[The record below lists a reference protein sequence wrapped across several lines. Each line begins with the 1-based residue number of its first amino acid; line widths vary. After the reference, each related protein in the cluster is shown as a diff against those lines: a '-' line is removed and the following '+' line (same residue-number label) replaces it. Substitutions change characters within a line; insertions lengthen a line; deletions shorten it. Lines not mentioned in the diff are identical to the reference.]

1 MIIGKGQ
8 TYNRLKYIWRFGK
21 KYVLFFLVAEICILV
36 SYAVSVLLPM
46 NLTRLT
52 DRVLYGG
59 EYELLGTVIRDYCL
73 LFSIATLFNFAYAF
87 VWQYLNNHYVLDVK
101 KDMYKKVVYAPS
113 SFLSRMNSGDVMTR
127 IDHDSEQFIHV
138 VQRNLF
144 HFINSA
150 IMCAGIIWVVA
161 RINGIIAVLLLIAAI
176 LPIVIT
182 KLCGKVIE
190 KYTKES
196 RQISGEW
203 NGRIYEILKGFREI
217 KLLNAF
223 FWADEK
229 VIKPLKQLLRLENQS
244 RNVGFAFGKGI
255 DFINLLSNFL
265 IYGFSVHLIIKG
277 KLTVGL
283 FLALIQYVSL
293 LHRKFNWMMRIWLD
307 WYNRKVSI
315 DRVVD
320 ILELEPEA
328 CGTNVIQEIRTV
340 EFRDVDFEY
349 EVVCPLLRN
358 FNLRITAGKR
368 IGIVGHS
375 GNGKTTITSLL
386 LGFYQVNK
394 GVILI
399 NDIPINDIDQIQLR
413 KKIGVVSQDVIIF
426 EDTIRYNLNLGN
438 DYSDDEIYDALK
450 SVELLDAVNALPNRI
465 DTVISSVSHNLS
477 GGQKQRLMIARMLLR
492 KPSFIILD
500 EATSSLDVETEKV
513 ITQMLN
519 EKMLNATL
527 IVISHRFETIRN
539 CQEVVVINNHT
550 VEAID
555 TPEALIEN
563 SPTYRVLYGK

>member
-21 KYVLFFLVAEICILV
+21 KYVLFFIVAEICILV

-101 KDMYKKVVYAPS
+101 KEMYKKVVYAPS

-223 FWADEK
+223 SWADEK

-320 ILELEPEA
+320 ILELEPET
-328 CGTNVIQEIRTV
+328 CGTNVVQEIRTV

-349 EVVCPLLRN
+349 EEGCPVLIN

-399 NDIPINDIDQIQLR
+399 NDIPIADIDQIQLR

-563 SPTYRVLYGK
+563 SPTYRALYGK

>member
-21 KYVLFFLVAEICILV
+21 KYVLFFIVAEICILV

-101 KDMYKKVVYAPS
+101 KETYKKVVNAPS

-223 FWADEK
+223 SWADEK

-328 CGTNVIQEIRTV
+328 CGTNVVQEIRTV
-340 EFRDVDFEY
+340 EFRDADFEY
-349 EVVCPLLRN
+349 EEGCPVLIN

-394 GVILI
+394 GMILI
-399 NDIPINDIDQIQLR
+399 NDIPIADIDQIQLR
-413 KKIGVVSQDVIIF
+413 KKIGIVSQDVIIF

-563 SPTYRVLYGK
+563 SPTYRALYGK

>member
-21 KYVLFFLVAEICILV
+21 KYVLFFIVAEICILV

-73 LFSIATLFNFAYAF
+73 LFSIATFFNFAYAF

-101 KDMYKKVVYAPS
+101 KEMYKKVVYAPS

-223 FWADEK
+223 SWADEK

-320 ILELEPEA
+320 ILELEPET
-328 CGTNVIQEIRTV
+328 CGTNVVQEIRTV

-349 EVVCPLLRN
+349 EEGCPVLIN

-399 NDIPINDIDQIQLR
+399 NDIPIADIDQIQLR

-563 SPTYRVLYGK
+563 SPTYRALYGK

>member
-21 KYVLFFLVAEICILV
+21 KYVLFFIVAEICILV

-73 LFSIATLFNFAYAF
+73 LFSIATLFNFVYAF

-101 KDMYKKVVYAPS
+101 KEMYKKVVYAPS

-223 FWADEK
+223 SWADEK

-328 CGTNVIQEIRTV
+328 CGTNVVQEIRTV
-340 EFRDVDFEY
+340 EFRDADFEY
-349 EVVCPLLRN
+349 EEGCPVLSN

-399 NDIPINDIDQIQLR
+399 NDIPIADIDQIQLR
-413 KKIGVVSQDVIIF
+413 KKIGIVSQDVIIF

-450 SVELLDAVNALPNRI
+450 SVELLEAVNALPNRI

-492 KPSFIILD
+492 KPSFVILD

>member
-21 KYVLFFLVAEICILV
+21 KYVLFFIVAEICILV

-101 KDMYKKVVYAPS
+101 KETYKKAVYAPS

-223 FWADEK
+223 SWADEK
-229 VIKPLKQLLRLENQS
+229 VIKPLKQLLRLDNQS

-255 DFINLLSNFL
+255 NFINLLSNFL

-328 CGTNVIQEIRTV
+328 CGTNVVQEIRTV

-349 EVVCPLLRN
+349 EEGCPVLRN

-399 NDIPINDIDQIQLR
+399 NDIPIADIDQIQLR
-413 KKIGVVSQDVIIF
+413 KKIGIVSQDVIIF

-450 SVELLDAVNALPNRI
+450 SVELLDAVSALPNRI
-465 DTVISSVSHNLS
+465 DTVISPVSHNLS

-519 EKMLNATL
+519 EKLLNATL

>member
-21 KYVLFFLVAEICILV
+21 KYVLFFIVAEICILV

-101 KDMYKKVVYAPS
+101 KEMYKKVVYAPS
-113 SFLSRMNSGDVMTR
+113 FFLARMNSGDVMTR

-223 FWADEK
+223 SWADEK
-229 VIKPLKQLLRLENQS
+229 VIKPLKQLLRLDNQS

-255 DFINLLSNFL
+255 DFINLISNFL

-328 CGTNVIQEIRTV
+328 CGTNVVQEIRTV

-349 EVVCPLLRN
+349 EEGCPVLRN

-394 GVILI
+394 GLILI
-399 NDIPINDIDQIQLR
+399 NDILIADIDQIQLR

-527 IVISHRFETIRN
+527 IVISHRFETIRS

>member
-8 TYNRLKYIWRFGK
+8 TRNRLKYIWRFGK
-21 KYVLFFLVAEICILV
+21 KYVLFFIVAEICILV

-101 KDMYKKVVYAPS
+101 KETYKKVVYAPS

-150 IMCAGIIWVVA
+150 IMCAGIIWVVV

-223 FWADEK
+223 SWADEK

-328 CGTNVIQEIRTV
+328 CGTNVVQEIRTV

-349 EVVCPLLRN
+349 EEGCPVLIN

-394 GVILI
+394 GMILI
-399 NDIPINDIDQIQLR
+399 NDIPIADIDQIQLR

-563 SPTYRVLYGK
+563 SPTYRALYGK

>member
-21 KYVLFFLVAEICILV
+21 KYVLFFIVAEICILV

-101 KDMYKKVVYAPS
+101 KEMYKKVVYASS

-190 KYTKES
+190 KYTKGS

-203 NGRIYEILKGFREI
+203 NGSIYEILKGFREI

-223 FWADEK
+223 SWADEK

-328 CGTNVIQEIRTV
+328 CGTNVVQEIRTV

-349 EVVCPLLRN
+349 EEGCPVLRN
-358 FNLRITAGKR
+358 FNLRITAGQR

-450 SVELLDAVNALPNRI
+450 SVGLLDAVNALPNRI

-527 IVISHRFETIRN
+527 IVISHRFETIRS
-539 CQEVVVINNHT
+539 CQGVVVINNHA

-563 SPTYRVLYGK
+563 SPTYKALYGK

>member
-21 KYVLFFLVAEICILV
+21 KYVLFFIVAEICILV

-101 KDMYKKVVYAPS
+101 KEMYKKVVYAPS

-161 RINGIIAVLLLIAAI
+161 QINGIIAVLLLIAAI

-223 FWADEK
+223 SWADEK

-328 CGTNVIQEIRTV
+328 CGTNVIQEIRTL

-349 EVVCPLLRN
+349 EEGCPVLRN
-358 FNLRITAGKR
+358 FNLRITAVKR
-368 IGIVGHS
+368 IGIVVHS

-386 LGFYQVNK
+386 LGFYQVKK

-399 NDIPINDIDQIQLR
+399 NDIPIADIDQIQLR
-413 KKIGVVSQDVIIF
+413 KKIGIVSQDVIIF

-539 CQEVVVINNHT
+539 CQEVVVINNYT

-563 SPTYRVLYGK
+563 SPTYRALYGK

>member
-1 MIIGKGQ
+1 MNIGKGQ
-8 TYNRLKYIWRFGK
+8 AYNRLKYIWRFGK
-21 KYVLFFLVAEICILV
+21 KYVLFFIVAEICILV

-101 KDMYKKVVYAPS
+101 KEMYKKVVYAPS

-161 RINGIIAVLLLIAAI
+161 QINGIIAVLLLIAAI

-223 FWADEK
+223 SWADEK

-328 CGTNVIQEIRTV
+328 CGTNVVQEIRTL

-349 EVVCPLLRN
+349 EEGCPALRN

-386 LGFYQVNK
+386 LGFYQVKK

-399 NDIPINDIDQIQLR
+399 NDIPIADIDQIQLR
-413 KKIGVVSQDVIIF
+413 KKIGIVSQDVIIF

-465 DTVISSVSHNLS
+465 DTVISPVSHNLS

-539 CQEVVVINNHT
+539 CQEVVVINNYT

-563 SPTYRVLYGK
+563 SPTYRALYGK

>member
-21 KYVLFFLVAEICILV
+21 KYVLFFIVAEICILV

-101 KDMYKKVVYAPS
+101 KETYKKVVNAPS

-223 FWADEK
+223 SWADEK

-328 CGTNVIQEIRTV
+328 CGTNVVQEIRTV

-349 EVVCPLLRN
+349 EEGCPVLIN

-394 GVILI
+394 GMILI
-399 NDIPINDIDQIQLR
+399 NDIPIADIDQIQLR
-413 KKIGVVSQDVIIF
+413 KKIGIVSQDVIIF

-563 SPTYRVLYGK
+563 SPTYRALYGK

>member
-21 KYVLFFLVAEICILV
+21 KYVLFFIVAEICILV

-101 KDMYKKVVYAPS
+101 KEMYKKVVYAPS

-223 FWADEK
+223 SWADEK

-349 EVVCPLLRN
+349 EEGCPVLRN
-358 FNLRITAGKR
+358 LNLRITAGKR

-399 NDIPINDIDQIQLR
+399 NNIPINDIDQIQLR
-413 KKIGVVSQDVIIF
+413 KKIGIVSQDVIIF

-438 DYSDDEIYDALK
+438 DYSDDEIYAALK

-527 IVISHRFETIRN
+527 IVISHRFETIRS
-539 CQEVVVINNHT
+539 CQGVVVINNHT

-555 TPEALIEN
+555 TPETLIEN

>member
-21 KYVLFFLVAEICILV
+21 KYVLFFIVAEICILV

-73 LFSIATLFNFAYAF
+73 LFSIATFFNFAYAF

-101 KDMYKKVVYAPS
+101 KEMYKKVVYAPS

-223 FWADEK
+223 SWADEK

-320 ILELEPEA
+320 ILELEPET
-328 CGTNVIQEIRTV
+328 CGTNVVQEIRTV

-349 EVVCPLLRN
+349 EEGCPVLIN

-399 NDIPINDIDQIQLR
+399 NDIPIADIDQIQLR
-413 KKIGVVSQDVIIF
+413 KKIGIVSQDVIIF

-563 SPTYRVLYGK
+563 SPTYRALYGK

>member
-8 TYNRLKYIWRFGK
+8 AYNRLKYIWRFGK
-21 KYVLFFLVAEICILV
+21 KYVLFFIVAEICILV

-101 KDMYKKVVYAPS
+101 KEMYKKVVYAPS

-161 RINGIIAVLLLIAAI
+161 QINGIIAVLLLIAAI

-223 FWADEK
+223 SWADEK

-328 CGTNVIQEIRTV
+328 CGTNVIQEIRTL

-349 EVVCPLLRN
+349 EEGCPVLRN
-358 FNLRITAGKR
+358 FNLRITAVKR
-368 IGIVGHS
+368 IGIVVHS

-386 LGFYQVNK
+386 LGFYQVKK

-399 NDIPINDIDQIQLR
+399 NDIPIADIDQIQLR
-413 KKIGVVSQDVIIF
+413 KKIGIVSQDVIIF

-539 CQEVVVINNHT
+539 CQEVVVINNYT

-563 SPTYRVLYGK
+563 SPTYRALYGK

>member
-21 KYVLFFLVAEICILV
+21 KYVLFFIVAEICILV

-73 LFSIATLFNFAYAF
+73 LFSIATFFNFAYAF

-101 KDMYKKVVYAPS
+101 KEMYKKVVYAPS

-223 FWADEK
+223 SWADEK

-328 CGTNVIQEIRTV
+328 CGTNVVQEIRTV

-349 EVVCPLLRN
+349 EEGCPVLIN

-399 NDIPINDIDQIQLR
+399 NDIPIADIDQIQLR

-563 SPTYRVLYGK
+563 SPTYRALYGK

>member
-8 TYNRLKYIWRFGK
+8 THNRLKYIWRFGK
-21 KYVLFFLVAEICILV
+21 KYVLFFIVAEICILV

-46 NLTRLT
+46 NMTRLT

-101 KDMYKKVVYAPS
+101 KEMYKKVVYAPS

-150 IMCAGIIWVVA
+150 IMCAGIIWVVV

-223 FWADEK
+223 SWADEK

-328 CGTNVIQEIRTV
+328 CGTNVVQEIRTV

-349 EVVCPLLRN
+349 EEGCPVLKN

-399 NDIPINDIDQIQLR
+399 NNIPINDIDQIQLR
-413 KKIGVVSQDVIIF
+413 KKIGIVSQDVIIF

-438 DYSDDEIYDALK
+438 DYSEDEIYAALK
-450 SVELLDAVNALPNRI
+450 SVELLDAVNTLPNRI

-527 IVISHRFETIRN
+527 IVISHRFETIRS
-539 CQEVVVINNHT
+539 CQGVVVINNHT

-555 TPEALIEN
+555 TPETLIEN

>member
-8 TYNRLKYIWRFGK
+8 THNRLKYIWRFGK
-21 KYVLFFLVAEICILV
+21 KYVLFFIVAEICILV

-101 KDMYKKVVYAPS
+101 KEMYKKVVYAPS

-223 FWADEK
+223 SWADEK
-229 VIKPLKQLLRLENQS
+229 VIKPLKQLLRLDNQS

-293 LHRKFNWMMRIWLD
+293 LHRKFNWMIRIWLD

-349 EVVCPLLRN
+349 EEGCPVLRN
-358 FNLRITAGKR
+358 LNLRITAGKR

-399 NDIPINDIDQIQLR
+399 NNIPINDIDQIQLR
-413 KKIGVVSQDVIIF
+413 KKIGIVSQDVIIF

-438 DYSDDEIYDALK
+438 DYSEDEIYAALK

-527 IVISHRFETIRN
+527 IVISHRFETIRS
-539 CQEVVVINNHT
+539 CQGVVVINNHT

-555 TPEALIEN
+555 TPETLIEN

>member
-8 TYNRLKYIWRFGK
+8 AYNRLKYIWRFGK
-21 KYVLFFLVAEICILV
+21 KYVLFFIVAEICILV

-101 KDMYKKVVYAPS
+101 KEMYKKVVYAPS

-161 RINGIIAVLLLIAAI
+161 QINGIIAVLLLIAAI

-223 FWADEK
+223 SWADEK

-328 CGTNVIQEIRTV
+328 CGTNVVQEIRTV

-349 EVVCPLLRN
+349 EEGCPVLRN

-394 GVILI
+394 GMILI
-399 NDIPINDIDQIQLR
+399 NDIPIADIDQIQLR
-413 KKIGVVSQDVIIF
+413 KKIGIVSQDVIIF

-438 DYSDDEIYDALK
+438 DYSDDEIYDAFK

-465 DTVISSVSHNLS
+465 DTVISPVSHNLS

-519 EKMLNATL
+519 EKLLNATL
-527 IVISHRFETIRN
+527 IVISHRLETIRS
-539 CQEVVVINNHT
+539 CQEVVVINNYT

-563 SPTYRVLYGK
+563 SPTYRALYGK

>member
-21 KYVLFFLVAEICILV
+21 KYVLFFIVAEICILV

-101 KDMYKKVVYAPS
+101 KEMYKKVVYAPS

-223 FWADEK
+223 SWADEK

-328 CGTNVIQEIRTV
+328 CGTNVVQEIRTV
-340 EFRDVDFEY
+340 EFRDADFEY
-349 EVVCPLLRN
+349 EEGCPVLIN

-394 GVILI
+394 GMILI
-399 NDIPINDIDQIQLR
+399 NDIPIADIDQIQLR
-413 KKIGVVSQDVIIF
+413 KKIGIVSQDVIIF

-563 SPTYRVLYGK
+563 SPTYRALYGK

>member
-21 KYVLFFLVAEICILV
+21 KYVLFFIVAEICILV

-101 KDMYKKVVYAPS
+101 KETYKKVVNAPS

-223 FWADEK
+223 SWADEK

-328 CGTNVIQEIRTV
+328 CGTNVVQEIRTV
-340 EFRDVDFEY
+340 EFRDADFEY
-349 EVVCPLLRN
+349 EEGCPVLIN

-394 GVILI
+394 GMILI
-399 NDIPINDIDQIQLR
+399 NDIPIADIDQIQLR
-413 KKIGVVSQDVIIF
+413 KKIGIVSQDVIIF

-465 DTVISSVSHNLS
+465 DTVISPVSHNLS

-519 EKMLNATL
+519 EKLLNATL
-527 IVISHRFETIRN
+527 IVISHRLETIRS
-539 CQEVVVINNHT
+539 CQEVVVINNYT

-563 SPTYRVLYGK
+563 SPTYRALYGK